1 MSGVREQKDIIQ
13 SDITTLYH
21 EDPLALSFATSLL
34 TKSVSF
40 AEQLINSFM
49 GELFCELKK
58 YQGPRMKKFR
68 ILSQQLCAIFKVVE
82 GSEER
87 NSKN

>member
-21 EDPLALSFATSLL
+21 EDPLALSFVTSLL

-58 YQGPRMKKFR
+58 ISGAKD
-68 ILSQQLCAIFKVVE
+68 
-82 GSEER
+82 EEAW
-87 NSKN
+87 NLVTTAMCNF